1 MVMPECWPAETL
13 MARAQSCFW
22 VTKSVAVAVNSALH
36 HLHPAKLGTIGAF
49 LVCFVIVVSPSS
61 FFRVRL
67 NIENVNDMRAEALTH
82 PVFQSVGAATVRD
95 FSPERSDQAVE
106 QAEWALRASRVEE
119 RNSGSES
126 PPTLNDNMSVEGAKR
141 NLLVR
146 QHAKQVQERLV
157 ELGYLSGSATGVW
170 GPRSQRAL
178 RAFKA
183 DRDLAADAVWDEST
197 ERNLFTDRADL
208 TEGFVGIWGTEVSAC
223 SPRLN
228 QQGLLP
234 AVIDGEG
241 AWAGETRCAFQ
252 RKKRTADGWNFVASC
267 FNGHDR
273 WTANIRLVVNG
284 DRLTW
289 TSERGSQ
296 SYLRCKTGPS
306 IAGAF

>member
-1 MVMPECWPAETL
+1 M
-13 MARAQSCFW
+13 
-22 VTKSVAVAVNSALH
+22 NSALH

-49 LVCFVIVVSPSS
+49 LVCFAIALSPSS
-61 FFRVRL
+61 FFRARL
-67 NIENVNDMRAEALTH
+67 NTQDVGRAEALAR
-82 PVFQSVGAATVRD
+82 PVFQSVTKATAPEL
-95 FSPERSDQAVE
+95 SPEHFDQAVE
-106 QAEWALRASRVEE
+106 QVEWALPASRVEE
-119 RNSGSES
+119 RRSGSES
-126 PPTLNDNMSVEGAKR
+126 PPALSDKTFQVEMPKR
-141 NLLVR
+141 NLFVR
-146 QHAKQVQERLV
+146 QQAEEVQERLV

-183 DRDLAADAVWDEST
+183 DRDLAADAVWDEPT
-197 ERNLFTDRADL
+197 ERSLFTDRIDP

-252 RKKRTADGWNFVASC
+252 RKKRAADGWSVVASC
-267 FNGHDR
+267 FNAHDR

-296 SYLRCKTGPS
+296 SYLRCKTGS
-306 IAGAF
+306 NIARAF